1 MIKTDMTYY
10 RAKKWCKELLFNNFV
25 LIVCGLLISVFCLV
39 SENNDNNNPY
49 HILKQQTAE
58 VVNNGIED
66 TTECDAPM
74 AREELTPCSKSI
86 MDCLEVPTAITV
98 SSSAL
103 SNIQVRGY
111 RGVTGLCQS
120 AITYLKESRT
130 SGRSVKIGTELPK
143 VEHVYMINNLRI

>member
-1 MIKTDMTYY
+1 M
-10 RAKKWCKELLFNNFV
+10 LLDNFV
-25 LIVCGLLISVFCLV
+25 LAMCCLLLSVFCLV
-39 SENNDNNNPY
+39 SETKESNNPY
-49 HILKQQTAE
+49 HILKRQTAE

-86 MDCLEVPTAITV
+86 MDCFEVPAAITV

-103 SNIQVRGY
+103 SNVQFRGY

-120 AITYLKESRT
+120 AITYLKECRT
-130 SGRSVKIGTELPK
+130 SGRSVKMGVELPK
-143 VEHVYMINNLRI
+143 VAYVYMTKNLRI